1 MRAILEFVYEEERKA
16 NKIARLLEIDNTVV
30 PIKVKSKNLGN
41 KVITEIEHES
51 LKTLL
56 TTLEDVLF
64 CEWIIDKV
72 LRAVENVGH

>member
-30 PIKVKSKNLGN
+30 PIKVKSENVGN